1 MVLLVVLP
9 RIDMQG
15 LHVSAVMANSRLCQE
30 DLGKQIPRARLGCQD
45 LTLWRTW
52 MQSPIAVP
60 QDFPETVAMHGDLHL
75 IISNCM
81 TSVPFWK
88 AVVCSCCKSLPT
100 NSKKHAS
107 FYLFVQQVLFSG
119 CRSNVDL
126 EKVWTQRLS

>member
-1 MVLLVVLP
+1 MSGRLRKTNTTSQIGMSRSNLVTN
-9 RIDMQG
+9 MN
-15 LHVSAVMANSRLCQE
+15 AE
-30 DLGKQIPRARLGCQD
+30 
-45 LTLWRTW
+45 
-52 MQSPIAVP
+52 SPIAVL